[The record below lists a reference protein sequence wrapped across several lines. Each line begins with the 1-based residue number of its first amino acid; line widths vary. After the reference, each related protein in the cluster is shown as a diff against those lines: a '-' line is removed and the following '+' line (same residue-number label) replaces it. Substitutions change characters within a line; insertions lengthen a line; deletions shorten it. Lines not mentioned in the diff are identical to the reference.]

1 MGNLFKQF
9 RLADGEYLSEFS
21 KQRHEMKKTKKK
33 NVKPYIRNVELNWVR
48 QAMDSKY
55 KKPLVTLLVLYYS
68 SLNKDKRFY
77 IPSSKLEEWGITRQ
91 TYCLTLKELAD
102 KGLIEIQKSQGSKTR
117 IKVLKLVES

>member
-1 MGNLFKQF
+1 MFKQF